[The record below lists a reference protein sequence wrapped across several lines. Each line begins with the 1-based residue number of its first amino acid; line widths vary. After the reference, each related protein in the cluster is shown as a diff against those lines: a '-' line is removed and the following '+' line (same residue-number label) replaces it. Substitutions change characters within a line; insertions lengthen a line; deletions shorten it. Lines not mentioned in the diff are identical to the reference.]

1 MPIEIHDPTFEA
13 PAGRLAYAPRPRS
26 LQGLRIGLVDNTK
39 VNADQLL
46 LRIAQVLE
54 RDHGARSHWI
64 RRKKNAAVSVHPE
77 LVAEFREHCDVV
89 VAGIGD

>member
-1 MPIEIHDPTFEA
+1 MPIEILDPTFKA
-13 PAGRLAYAPRPRS
+13 SAGRLAYAPRPAS

-39 VNADQLL
+39 FNSDQLL

-54 RDHGARSHWI
+54 KDHGARSHWI
-64 RRKKNAAVSVHPE
+64 RRKQNASVSVTPE
-77 LVAEFREHCDVV
+77 LIAEFRENCDVV